1 MPPKCVR
8 KILISTRYHWY
19 RTIPGTS
26 TMVPVMV
33 PYTMNT
39 TKVMNYY
46 PISKAD
52 INDTRGP
59 SHLKTK

>member
-8 KILISTRYHWY
+8 KILISTRYH
-19 RTIPGTS
+19 GT
-26 TMVPVMV
+26 TGTVPYQVPYQ